1 MKDHNMT
8 QHFDPASVTVPQG
21 LFLGDAQAIAGSGG
35 DMEVTSP
42 SDPNLRLVLNAA
54 SVDDVDRAV
63 QAARVAQRS
72 GTWISGGP
80 RARAQVLRRWAD
92 LVEADA
98 NRIAE
103 LEAVVSARLYPEV
116 IARDIK
122 VVAGVLRYFG
132 EMADKVDGS
141 VTATSADS
149 LSLSVHEP
157 HGVVA
162 AIAPWNFPIILAAW
176 KFAPALAAGNAVV
189 LKPSELTPFATLR
202 IAELATQAG
211 LPKGM
216 FNIVVGDG
224 RVGEAL
230 VRHPDV
236 DYVTFTGSTATGARI
251 MASAA
256 ETGLKPVSLELGGKG
271 AHLVFDDVADLDRLA
286 GLVARGITYN
296 SGQVCFA
303 GARLV
308 VQKGVRDA
316 LLEKV
321 LAHMAALRAG
331 PTWEA
336 ATTLPPIS
344 TKAQAN
350 RIAGLV
356 RGAMDAGA
364 TALCGGGVLEGPN
377 DAAFFQPT
385 VLHNVPRDNAA
396 YVQEIFGP
404 VLIVE
409 DFTEP
414 DEGAALASHPLYG
427 LTSSVW
433 TQDINRALNMARK
446 IESGTVWINDW
457 GRRMDFTSPF
467 GGYKQSG
474 IGKDMGRPG
483 YEKYLKSK
491 SIWIEM

>member
-1 MKDHNMT
+1 MT
-8 QHFDPASVTVPQG
+8 GLFNPDALKLPQG
-21 LFLGDAQAIAGSGG
+21 VFLGDAAAVAGHGAEMIVS
-35 DMEVTSP
+35 SP
-42 SDPNLRLVLNAA
+42 SKPSLQMVVHSA

-63 QAARVAQRS
+63 QAARHAQRQGDWVS
-72 GTWISGGP
+72 AGP
-80 RARAQVLRRWAD
+80 RARAKILRRWAD
-92 LVEADA
+92 LVEAEA
-98 NRIAE
+98 PAIAA
-103 LEAVVSARLYPEV
+103 LESLASARLYNEV
-116 IARDIK
+116 IARDIQ

-132 EMADKVDGS
+132 EMADKTDGT
-141 VTATSADS
+141 VTATAHDA
-149 LSLSVHEP
+149 LSLAVHEP

-162 AIAPWNFPIILAAW
+162 AISPWNFPIILAAW

-202 IAELATQAG
+202 IAELATAAG
-211 LPKGM
+211 LPKGL
-216 FNIVVGDG
+216 FSVVTGDGLVGD
-224 RVGEAL
+224 AL

-251 MASAA
+251 MAAAA

-271 AHLVFDDVADLDRLA
+271 AHVVFDDVADLDRVAALI
-286 GLVARGITYN
+286 ARGITYN

-308 VQKGVRDA
+308 VQAGVRDA
-316 LLEKV
+316 LLDRIIG
-321 LAHMAALRAG
+321 HMQALVPG
-331 PTWEA
+331 PTWGK
-336 ATTLPPIS
+336 ATSLPPVANA
-344 TKAQAN
+344 AQAD
-350 RIAGLV
+350 RIARLV
-356 RGAMDAGA
+356 QGSLDNGA
-364 TALCGGGVLEGPN
+364 TALCGGTRLDGPH
-377 DAAFFQPT
+377 DATFFAPT
-385 VLHNVPRDNAA
+385 ILRNVARDDPA

-409 DFTEP
+409 DFTDPVE
-414 DEGAALASHPLYG
+414 AADLAAHPLYG

-433 TQDINRALNMARK
+433 TQDITRAVTMARR

-491 SIWIEM
+491 SIWIALAA